1 MGKLK
6 QTVID
11 KTPRLYTVVVGG
23 MLAILLLLFSVRVN
37 IKETIIAASVLVVG
51 VSLLHKL
58 KIGHNLASIKRIP
71 LFLFLA
77 AFITRYSYCCIF
89 GPITQQTSDFAVTLW
104 EAECGS
110 FVDMVGYYR
119 VYLHKFFYPFLLHTL
134 GFRTQ
139 DAIFFLQCIFT
150 AFVPVVIY
158 YIWEKITPNSRIGC
172 IAAVVYII
180 WPGQLFYAT
189 VITEEHL
196 AALVTVLIVF
206 FLLDL
211 VQTIEQ
217 EEQLSRNRKKILAK
231 FVIVGSLCGVSA
243 FLKDWALIIL
253 VAIIPCVLYLL
264 VIYKKQQRIILFV
277 GIILI
282 LLARSAVQ
290 TGGAMLAERKLGV
303 KANNQIIASE
313 MYVSLDPNGNGLW
326 DPERLGEYQQMVQA
340 HDYDFDAANREA
352 MQEIVRRIKEN
363 LDKMPS
369 FLLYKGTHAYGDD
382 EELLAWPLDYSM
394 NPDYH
399 QYFIANIYLWKSIS
413 KLFYAFVVACLCISA
428 VTLRNRYI
436 FFIELISVGAILSG
450 LLIECQGRYKYSI
463 EPLWCLLVANAI
475 YILMHI
481 KSRKE
486 IRSPELQTG

>member
-1 MGKLK
+1 M
-6 QTVID
+6 
-11 KTPRLYTVVVGG
+11 
-23 MLAILLLLFSVRVN
+23 
-37 IKETIIAASVLVVG
+37 
-51 VSLLHKL
+51 
-58 KIGHNLASIKRIP
+58 
-71 LFLFLA
+71 
-77 AFITRYSYCCIF
+77 
-89 GPITQQTSDFAVTLW
+89 
-104 EAECGS
+104 
-110 FVDMVGYYR
+110 
-119 VYLHKFFYPFLLHTL
+119 
-134 GFRTQ
+134 
-139 DAIFFLQCIFT
+139 
-150 AFVPVVIY
+150 
-158 YIWEKITPNSRIGC
+158 
-172 IAAVVYII
+172 
-180 WPGQLFYAT
+180 
-189 VITEEHL
+189 
-196 AALVTVLIVF
+196 
-206 FLLDL
+206 
-211 VQTIEQ
+211 
-217 EEQLSRNRKKILAK
+217 
-231 FVIVGSLCGVSA
+231 IVGSLCGVSA
-243 FLKDWALIIL
+243 LLKDWALIIL

-326 DPERLGEYQQMVQA
+326 DPERLGEYQQMVQE

-450 LLIECQGRYKYSI
+450 LLIECQGRYKYSMEGKQPALSPGKQNYDFVYISDVAHAFYLIGEYGVDGTNYFIGSGKIRPLKEYLQKVGELVNQANGTNI
-463 EPLWCLLVANAI
+463 ELGFGKIQANVVYLPEEAFDVKTLQDHTGFCPMVSFEDGI
-475 YILMHI
+475 
-481 KSRKE
+481 RRT
-486 IRSPELQTG
+486 IRSIQNEMRTEG